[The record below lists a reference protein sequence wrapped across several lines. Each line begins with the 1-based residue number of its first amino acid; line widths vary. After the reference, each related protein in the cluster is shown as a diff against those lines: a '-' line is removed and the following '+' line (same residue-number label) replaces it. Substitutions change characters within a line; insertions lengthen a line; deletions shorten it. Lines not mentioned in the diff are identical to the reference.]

1 MACAID
7 HEFEPRRFL
16 LFCLKSEPCG
26 SMLATCSMKVVY
38 GGSMLVSTMVGPC
51 WDYGHMEWLPCRR

>member
-26 SMLATCSMKVVY
+26 SMLATVPQIVPMNIDQKN
-38 GGSMLVSTMVGPC
+38 
-51 WDYGHMEWLPCRR
+51 